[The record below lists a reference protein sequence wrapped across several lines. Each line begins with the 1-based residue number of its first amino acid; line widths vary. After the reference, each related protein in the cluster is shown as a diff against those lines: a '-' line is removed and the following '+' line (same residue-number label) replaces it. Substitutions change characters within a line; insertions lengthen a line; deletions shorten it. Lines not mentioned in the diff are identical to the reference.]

1 LKAISASKLVS
12 GLAVTATDVY
22 VSFYAFESNEVAD
35 YARTGTTLAAPTRVK
50 VAGLSATGDV
60 AVDGSGDVIASDTG
74 RDRVVEIMTSGTT
87 VTLPFVG
94 LTQPTAVAVDP
105 SGDVFVID
113 TSPGTANP
121 AFDGRVLEL
130 PWDGDGYG
138 KQVTILD
145 TGADGTGLQGLAT
158 DSSGHLFVGSY
169 EGTANSVSVMEF
181 TDTDDVYQQTET
193 MPMSTGANIF
203 ALAIDPA
210 GNLFV
215 NTSSGTLANQYQ
227 TCPYTQCTIWEIQPY
242 ALAVDAADDVFAFD
256 GTVSNNDVVVLTDS
270 STGWSSPVPVPFGT
284 VQDPVS
290 LAAEPSGTLFLGEAY
305 VAGDAAIE
313 QLPVTTS

>member
-1 LKAISASKLVS
+1 
-12 GLAVTATDVY
+12 
-22 VSFYAFESNEVAD
+22 
-35 YARTGTTLAAPTRVK
+35 
-50 VAGLSATGDV
+50 
-60 AVDGSGDVIASDTG
+60 
-74 RDRVVEIMTSGTT
+74 VEIMTSGTT

-227 TCPYTQCTIWEIQPY
+227 TCPYTQCTIWEIPLTSSGYGTPISVATGLQPY

-290 LAAEPSGTLFLGEAY
+290 LAAEPSGTLFLGEAF